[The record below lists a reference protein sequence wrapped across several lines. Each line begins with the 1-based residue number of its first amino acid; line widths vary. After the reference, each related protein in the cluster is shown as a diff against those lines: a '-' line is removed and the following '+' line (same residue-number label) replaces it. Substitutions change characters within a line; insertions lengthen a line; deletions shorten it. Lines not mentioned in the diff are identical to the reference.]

1 MLQLCKNATA
11 LTVFNYLIFTVSAN
25 FLLKYVQEK
34 IVIKNQNLI
43 FSRSCAAAVLVNYWM
58 LE

>member
-34 IVIKNQNLI
+34 IVLKNQNLI
-43 FSRSCAAAVLVNYWM
+43 NIFTELQQLY
-58 LE
+58 

>member
-11 LTVFNYLIFTVSAN
+11 LTVIFTVNAN

-43 FSRSCAAAVLVNYWM
+43 NIFTELQQLY
-58 LE
+58 